1 MLYKPEVDG
10 LRAIA
15 VLLVLF
21 THLSL
26 ASMAGGFIG
35 VDVFFVI
42 SGFLITSSIL
52 SSVKES
58 KFNIWQFYGRRL
70 VRLYPALIVVIFI
83 VIIFGCLIASPE
95 YLKLIARSGKYAIAS
110 MSNIYFNAHSGYFDA
125 ATQSQVFL
133 HTWSLGVEWQFY
145 LIWPFIILGTLKIS
159 QRFLIITL
167 ILITVISLIASQ
179 WATLQQPTAAYY
191 LVQYRAFELSI
202 GSLLVFIYAKKPSAL
217 VGTTFT
223 LAGIATLLVT
233 AYIYTSQTPFPGI
246 AALIPCLAS
255 AACIYGGQSFLKGNP
270 LRVPAVV
277 YLGKISY
284 SVYLWHWPI
293 IVLYGY
299 YVFRDLYL
307 GERLIIL
314 VLSLGI
320 GALSYEFIEKRFQWR
335 KFRNK
340 RNCCLIIIFIA
351 AGIAGLCQY
360 IGRNAQGMPWR
371 LGDNPLLA
379 TEYNTWGGEGWG
391 HALRIIGSQNE
402 KPFAVF
408 AGDSIMG
415 NMATGLQESI
425 PEKKSLYLAY
435 TLGCI
440 ISEIDLRQQVTPLCR
455 DLSTQA
461 INTANQQQLPLVL
474 SQAWQGYQNLTEANA
489 GSNSGEERAFIL
501 TNLDDI
507 RNRTSASNIPI
518 IIISDPPY
526 RSVKGAISECY
537 LRPNILPRLCDIEA
551 GDFRIE
557 EAFNY
562 KANQILESYAQ
573 THDGVYY
580 IDVAP
585 VFCPNGNCIAL
596 EHAKM
601 YSDHIHL
608 SVYGSK
614 VLAPYILREVQQAIE
629 QHNTKET
636 ID

>member
-1 MLYKPEVDG
+1 MLYKPEIDG

-15 VLLVLF
+15 VLFVLF
-21 THLSL
+21 THLAL
-26 ASMAGGFIG
+26 ADMAGGFIG

-52 SSVKES
+52 SSVKQSE
-58 KFNIWQFYGRRL
+58 FHLWQFYGRRL
-70 VRLYPALIVVIFI
+70 VRLYPALIAVVFI
-83 VIIFGCLIASPE
+83 VIVFGCLIASPE

-110 MSNIYFNAHSGYFDA
+110 MSNIYFNSHSGYFDA

-167 ILITVISLIASQ
+167 VLITVISLTVSQ

-202 GSLLVFIYAKKPSAL
+202 GSLLVFIYSKKPSAP
-217 VGTTFT
+217 VGTALT
-223 LAGIATLLVT
+223 LAGISVLIIT
-233 AYIYTSQTPFPGI
+233 AYIYTSHTPFPGI

-270 LRVPAVV
+270 LRAPSVV

-307 GERLIIL
+307 SERLIIL
-314 VLSLGI
+314 TLSLGV

-340 RNCCLIIIFIA
+340 LSCCLMIIFIA

-371 LGDNPLLA
+371 LGHNPLLA

-391 HALRIIGSQNE
+391 HALRIIGSKNE

-415 NMATGLQESI
+415 NIATGLQESI
-425 PEKKSLYLAY
+425 PDNESLYLAY

-440 ISEIDLRQQVTPLCR
+440 ISEIDERQQVTQLCR

-461 INTANQQQLPLVL
+461 INTANQEQLPLVL
-474 SQAWQGYQNLTEANA
+474 SQAWQGYENLTQANA
-489 GSNSGEERAFIL
+489 VNSFGEEKAFVL

-507 RNRTSASNIPI
+507 RNHTSASNIPI
-518 IIISDPPY
+518 IIIGDPPY
-526 RSVKGAISECY
+526 RNVKGAISECY
-537 LRPNILPRLCDIEA
+537 LRPNILPRLCDTQA
-551 GDFRIE
+551 RNFRIE
-557 EAFNY
+557 EALNY
-562 KANQILESYAQ
+562 NANQILEAYAQ
-573 THDGVYY
+573 THDRIYY
-580 IDVAP
+580 IDVNP
-585 VFCPNGNCIAL
+585 VFCPDGNCIAL

-601 YSDHIHL
+601 YTDHIHL
-608 SVYGSK
+608 STYGSK
-614 VLAPYILREVQQAIE
+614 ALAPYVLREVQQAI
-629 QHNTKET
+629 QQYSSSKAPH
-636 ID
+636 